1 VFTVD
6 GDKTVVIP
14 SAVGMSAREYY
25 LNLKD
30 HNKELRRLRRNR
42 EHADIFEVQS
52 LQNFLKNL
60 ITNVD
65 ILPSHISDTLP
76 PSDDEDKR
84 LRVSAHSPVSL
95 LVCSN
100 IPAEDDRPLCT
111 GIESIAGSDLQQ
123 KVEDIANS
131 YYMEFGEGK
140 YVGFAADEPHT
151 IALEGT
157 GLGTFDLNIEE
168 ITGDTTSAT
177 LTYDDIPVMA
187 GSEAQLTLQT
197 INAATP
203 LRIDTD
209 GNGTF
214 ETTINRGEQLTP
226 SQLID
231 SLSVMVNS
239 LNLKHGDKKS
249 IASHLRNAQKKINDG
264 KDKNMHSVASQLK
277 NVEKK
282 ITHAVGKS
290 ITQAE
295 ATAVLEVLNLIRVRL
310 GI

>member
-1 VFTVD
+1 
-6 GDKTVVIP
+6 
-14 SAVGMSAREYY
+14 
-25 LNLKD
+25 
-30 HNKELRRLRRNR
+30 
-42 EHADIFEVQS
+42 
-52 LQNFLKNL
+52 
-60 ITNVD
+60 
-65 ILPSHISDTLP
+65 
-76 PSDDEDKR
+76 
-84 LRVSAHSPVSL
+84 
-95 LVCSN
+95 
-100 IPAEDDRPLCT
+100 
-111 GIESIAGSDLQQ
+111 
-123 KVEDIANS
+123 
-131 YYMEFGEGK
+131 
-140 YVGFAADEPHT
+140 
-151 IALEGT
+151 
-157 GLGTFDLNIEE
+157 
-168 ITGDTTSAT
+168 
-177 LTYDDIPVMA
+177 MA

-264 KDKNMHSVASQLK
+264 KDKNMHSVASQLR

-282 ITHAVGKS
+282 ITHAVAKS
-290 ITQAE
+290 ITQNE
-295 ATAVLEVLNLIRVRL
+295 ATVVIEVLNLIRVRL